1 MNKKTTNKRKLA
13 VVALGGNAIL
23 RGDQVGTIEEQ
34 EENTSKTIA
43 NLLFLIRDGYDLII
57 THGNGPQVGHLL
69 LKNDAGRNLYNL
81 PPMPLDICV
90 AESQGDIGYMI
101 ERMLRNI
108 LTKNKLEKD
117 ILTIVTQ
124 VVVDKNDPALK
135 NPTKRIGQTYSKEIA
150 EKLAYRRWSGHP
162 QIQRFEQTQQ
172 STQPKA
178 LK

>member
-43 NLLFLIRDGYDLII
+43 NLLFLIRDGYDIII

-81 PPMPLDICV
+81 PPMP
-90 AESQGDIGYMI
+90 
-101 ERMLRNI
+101 
-108 LTKNKLEKD
+108 
-117 ILTIVTQ
+117 
-124 VVVDKNDPALK
+124 
-135 NPTKRIGQTYSKEIA
+135 
-150 EKLAYRRWSGHP
+150 
-162 QIQRFEQTQQ
+162 
-172 STQPKA
+172 
-178 LK
+178 